1 MRFALTSLLVAAFV
15 SAPVFAADLAAIT
28 DYTNYNAGS
37 EVRIRLQPA
46 ASGSASIR
54 YAGEKDAIAKPIRI
68 NGAEYKPLWRIPW
81 DAQTGRY
88 EVDITMANG
97 KTVRD
102 ATSFAV
108 HRQLA
113 KVQSVEL
120 DKTFYTSGDSINP
133 RIVVKNLSNRTLHN
147 LQVEFEPY
155 TYPWIAPDPDEP
167 PMWKHIVA
175 KSLSLAP
182 GAEKEFD
189 VDKAAVVQTEKQP
202 VLNYYSVVI
211 RDSQEPDRIYDLA
224 FAPPAFTVP
233 PNTSFPKQYP
243 FLYLYSHLNEVSKSE
258 AYRHFYPP
266 QFVSDVIRFDTTH
279 TMFPTGVKPAV
290 RFSVKKPADTQW
302 NGAKIT
308 VELMDAGG
316 KKVMTLPVAGEIG
329 GSHQETFRA
338 LPAGNYLVKVSIQ
351 TPASAVIAHNQLEIA
366 VNTLPK
372 SILVFCAHQD
382 DDTAHPGI
390 IRAAVENQIPIHFVY
405 FTGGDAGGCDR
416 YYMHSCDAARAMDF
430 GEVRMGEARAS
441 LGHLGV
447 SPENLFFLGMPDGGL
462 GQIWYDHVKR
472 TDPYLSVLLAS
483 DHSPYRESAIPNLPY
498 SRESAVDAA
507 KQFIARFKPG
517 LIITGHPDERH
528 VDHRTNN
535 WIVVKAMQEMLREG
549 TISRDTKLLVDVVY
563 GALPGRHA
571 PYHYEKNT
579 FYVSGEA
586 AKLGQEATWYYQSQE
601 GNHQQANIVDF
612 GKLPRH
618 EFYPHYWILDWP
630 DHERWNE
637 QRPANQ

>member
-1 MRFALTSLLVAAFV
+1 MHCALISFLLI
-15 SAPVFAADLAAIT
+15 APLAASPISAASVVATT
-28 DYTNYNAGS
+28 DQTNYNAGS
-37 EVRIRLQPA
+37 EVRIRLQPV
-46 ASGSASIR
+46 ASGAASIR
-54 YAGEKDAIAKPIRI
+54 YAGEQNAIAKEIRVD
-68 NGAEYKPLWRIPW
+68 GAEYKPLWRIPW
-81 DAQTGRY
+81 DVQAGRY
-88 EVDITMANG
+88 EVDITTADG

-108 HRQLA
+108 HRQLV

-167 PMWKHIVA
+167 PMWKHIVT

-189 VDKAAVVQTEKQP
+189 VNKAAVVQTEKEP
-202 VLNYYSVVI
+202 MLNYYSVVI
-211 RDSQEPDRIYDLA
+211 RDSQEPDHIYDLA
-224 FAPPAFTVP
+224 FALPAFTAP

-243 FLYLYSHLNEVSKSE
+243 FLYLYSRLNEVSKSE

-266 QFVSDVIRFDTTH
+266 QFVSDVIRFDTAH
-279 TMFPTGVKPAV
+279 TMFPTGVKPTV
-290 RFSVKKPADTQW
+290 RFSVKKPSGAQW
-302 NGAKIT
+302 DGAT
-308 VELMDAGG
+308 MAVSLVDASG
-316 KKVMTLPVAGEIG
+316 KEIINLPIRGEIG
-329 GSHQETFRA
+329 SRSQTMFHP
-338 LPAGNYLVKVSIQ
+338 LPPGNYTVKISIHNAAGA
-351 TPASAVIAHNQLEIA
+351 TIARNQLEIA
-366 VNTLPK
+366 VNPLPK

-390 IRAAVENQIPIHFVY
+390 IRAAVENHIPIHFVY

-430 GEVRMGEARAS
+430 GEVRMDEARAS

-447 SPENLFFLGMPDGGL
+447 SPGHLFFLGMPDGGL

-483 DHSPYRESAIPNLPY
+483 DHSPYRDSAIPNLPY

-507 KQFIARFKPG
+507 KQFIARFKPD

-528 VDHRTNN
+528 V
-535 WIVVKAMQEMLREG
+535 
-549 TISRDTKLLVDVVY
+549 
-563 GALPGRHA
+563 
-571 PYHYEKNT
+571 
-579 FYVSGEA
+579 
-586 AKLGQEATWYYQSQE
+586 
-601 GNHQQANIVDF
+601 
-612 GKLPRH
+612 
-618 EFYPHYWILDWP
+618 
-630 DHERWNE
+630 
-637 QRPANQ
+637 